1 MKYDK
6 LVHTLFGQTHQLHE
20 LFLGKGVF
28 FGRSLNF
35 NNPAASG
42 QYEIGVGLGIGVFGI
57 IEIQNRIIVKYPAR
71 HGGNMIGQ
79 RHDRQKSLV
88 LQTRDRLVQGH
99 IGAGDRGRA
108 GAAIGL
114 DYVAVDGDL
123 ALAEGLHIGHGAQG
137 TPNQAL
143 DFHRAARLL
152 AGGGLAPHARSGGPG
167 QHAVFGGDPARS
179 LALQKRRDTFF
190 QTGGAQHVGV
200 AEFHETG
207 SLGMP
212 GKSDFQDDRSHLI
225 DSSARWAHGATF
237 LDGGLRRCG
246 RRLRRLRPVP
256 PMPIDPGRTAFYM
269 KAMNDCVPAKISALA
284 ERPRDVFRQIVE
296 AYLETGEAVG
306 SRTLARNLPMAVS
319 PATIRNVMSDLEHM
333 GLLYSPHTSA
343 GRLPTEAGLRLFVD
357 GMLEIGDVTARDRGK
372 IEAAAR
378 AAGQSYEDVLDRSA
392 GLLSGLSHCASLVA
406 VSKQDA
412 GLKQIEF
419 VRLSPTQALA
429 VLVSTDG
436 AVENRV
442 MELPA
447 NLPMSALTEAAN
459 YLNVRLSGRTL
470 AEIRRLITQEV
481 EASRAELDAVSA
493 RVVEAGLA
501 VWAGGDNSENEE
513 AGTLLVRGQANL
525 LEDVTALEDLER
537 IRLLIEQLEGQ
548 SEMLQLL
555 DRAHSGEGV
564 CVFIGSENRLF
575 SMSGSSMIVAPY
587 MNSDQK
593 VVGAIGVIGPTRLN
607 YARIVPMVDFTART
621 ISRVLSMD

>member
-1 MKYDK
+1 
-6 LVHTLFGQTHQLHE
+6 
-20 LFLGKGVF
+20 
-28 FGRSLNF
+28 
-35 NNPAASG
+35 
-42 QYEIGVGLGIGVFGI
+42 
-57 IEIQNRIIVKYPAR
+57 
-71 HGGNMIGQ
+71 
-79 RHDRQKSLV
+79 
-88 LQTRDRLVQGH
+88 
-99 IGAGDRGRA
+99 
-108 GAAIGL
+108 
-114 DYVAVDGDL
+114 
-123 ALAEGLHIGHGAQG
+123 
-137 TPNQAL
+137 
-143 DFHRAARLL
+143 
-152 AGGGLAPHARSGGPG
+152 
-167 QHAVFGGDPARS
+167 
-179 LALQKRRDTFF
+179 
-190 QTGGAQHVGV
+190 
-200 AEFHETG
+200 
-207 SLGMP
+207 
-212 GKSDFQDDRSHLI
+212 
-225 DSSARWAHGATF
+225 
-237 LDGGLRRCG
+237 
-246 RRLRRLRPVP
+246 
-256 PMPIDPGRTAFYM
+256 MPIDPGRTAFYM